1 MGGMTTVDRLCPRLV
16 VDGADE
22 AIAFYTAAL
31 GAREI
36 KRFTDD
42 GAGKIVHAELHLGD
56 HVIMVKDADEFDPAP
71 GKLGGSPVIMSLETA
86 DVDAV
91 GQRMTEAGAVVVF
104 PIADQ
109 EYGKRGGRL
118 RDPYGH
124 LWILTQPLA
133 DLEP

>member
-1 MGGMTTVDRLCPRLV
+1 MAGMSTIQRMCPRLV
-16 VDGADE
+16 VEGAAK
-22 AIAFYTAAL
+22 AIEFYTAAL
-31 GAREI
+31 GAKEI

-42 GAGKIVHAELHLGD
+42 SGAIVHAELELGPY
-56 HVIMVKDADEFDPAP
+56 VIMVKDADQYDPAP
-71 GKLGGSPVIMSLETA
+71 GQLGGSPVIISLEA
-86 DVDAV
+86 DDVDAL
-91 GQRMTEAGAVVVF
+91 GQCMTDAGAGVVF

-124 LWILTQPLA
+124 LWMLSQPLA

>member
-1 MGGMTTVDRLCPRLV
+1 MTRVERMCPRLAV
-16 VDGADE
+16 EGGAE
-22 AIAFYTAAL
+22 AIGFYTAAL
-31 GAREI
+31 GAKEI

-42 GAGKIVHAELHLGD
+42 AGAIVHAELELGRY
-56 HVIMVKDADEFDPAP
+56 VIMVKDADQYDPAP
-71 GKLGGSPVIMSLETA
+71 GQLGGSPVIISLEVD
-86 DVDAV
+86 DVDGL
-91 GQRMTEAGAVVVF
+91 GQRMTDAGASVVF

-124 LWILTQPLA
+124 LWMLSQPLA